1 MMVRAASGGGSAG
14 FTVLEGL
21 IALGLVAVLLVN
33 TTVLIESTRESEQ
46 FSQEQ
51 LDLQL
56 SAAQVLN
63 RLVIE
68 MMEADQE
75 ATIPQNVAPNS
86 SSSIDYQTSLGV
98 DDGMEL
104 LSDPQRIWLDSGT
117 RQVFRTENPDAEGS
131 LDIVWARD
139 VSEFQREEIGD
150 NGNDDNSNGLVDE
163 HGLAFN
169 IEKSS
174 VLIRLTLEK
183 RARSGTIIT
192 ASAETRACFRN

>member
-1 MMVRAASGGGSAG
+1 MRCRRVGSGASAG
-14 FTVLEGL
+14 FTLLEGL

-33 TTVLIESTRESEQ
+33 TTMLIETTKESEQ

-56 SAAQVLN
+56 DAAQVLN
-63 RLVIE
+63 RLVVE

-98 DDGMEL
+98 EDGEEV
-104 LSDPQRIWLDSGT
+104 LSEPQRIWLDSNT
-117 RQVFRTENPDAEGS
+117 RQVLRTENPEADGS

-139 VSEFQREEIGD
+139 VREFQREEIGA
-150 NGNDDNSNGLVDE
+150 NGSDDNSNGLVDE
-163 HGLAFN
+163 QGLAFN

-183 RARSGTIIT
+183 RARSGTVIS

>member
-1 MMVRAASGGGSAG
+1 MKHRSFPSRQSAG
-14 FTVLEGL
+14 FTLLEGL

-33 TTVLIESTRESEQ
+33 TTVLVETTRESEQ

-98 DDGMEL
+98 EDGEEV
-104 LSDPQRIWLDSGT
+104 LSEPQRIWLDSET
-117 RQVFRTENPDAEGS
+117 RQVFRTQNPGTEGS
-131 LDIVWARD
+131 LNIVWARD
-139 VSEFQREEIGD
+139 VSEFQREEIGA

-174 VLIRLTLEK
+174 VLIRLTLQK
-183 RARSGTIIT
+183 RSRSGTVIS